1 MNDSPHT
8 DTPRVVIAGAGLA
21 GCLLAR
27 LLGREGF
34 EVLVVE
40 RREDPRNERLA
51 GGRSINLAI
60 SARGI
65 DGLRAAGLEA
75 ELMQHAIPMTGRMI
89 HSGESTETFQSYS
102 ADSKQAINSVSRSEL
117 NLLLLDGADECE
129 TVTFRFGLTCSEV
142 DPEANTISFVDSE
155 GHETTEEAEVI
166 VGADGANSAV
176 RRGLQKRPRFSFS
189 QDFLDHGYKELSIPA
204 SEDGPHAPWAIDPKA
219 LHIWPH
225 GGSMMI
231 ALPNLDGSFTCT
243 LFWPYEGPH
252 SFESVDTDSIRSFF
266 DRHYA
271 DASRIMPDLEAQYE
285 RNPVGPLGTI
295 RCRPW
300 NRNGVVLIGDSA
312 HAIVPFYGQGANA
325 SFEDAKRLAEGLI
338 ADPGNPIEA
347 IESYYR
353 DRVDHGNAIA
363 DLALANFIEMRD
375 HTGKAWFKWKKKL
388 EHALHTVLGDR
399 FLPLYEMVSFSTIP
413 YDDARKRARKQWTL
427 LLIILFVLTPAFILV
442 TTDLILLIVSMIIMS
457 GR

>member
-75 ELMQHAIPMTGRMI
+75 ELMKHAIPMTGRMI
-89 HSGESTETFQSYS
+89 HSGESDETFQSYS

-155 GHETTEEAEVI
+155 GHETTEEAEVF
-166 VGADGANSAV
+166 VGADGANSSV

-225 GGSMMI
+225 GGAMMI

-252 SFESVDTDSIRSFF
+252 SFESVDTESIRSFF

-388 EHALHTVLGDR
+388 EHALHTGLGDR

-413 YDDARKRARKQWTL
+413 YDDARKRARWQWRL
-427 LLIILFVLTPAFILV
+427 LLMFTGFGLITTCFIMLIVFIILL
-442 TTDLILLIVSMIIMS
+442 

>member
-1 MNDSPHT
+1 MNQS
-8 DTPRVVIAGAGLA
+8 DTSQKPRVVIAGAGLA

-40 RREDPRNERLA
+40 RREDPRTERLA

-65 DGLRAAGLEA
+65 DALRAAGLED
-75 ELMQHAIPMTGRMI
+75 ELMKHAIPMTGRMI
-89 HSGESTETFQSYS
+89 HSGSDNETFQSYS
-102 ADSKQAINSVSRSEL
+102 ADSKKAINSVSRSEL
-117 NLLLLDGADECE
+117 NLLLLDGADECD
-129 TVTFRFGLTCSEV
+129 TVTFRFGQACTGV
-142 DPEANTISFVDSE
+142 DPLAGSIGFRDSE
-155 GHETTEEAEVI
+155 GCETVEKADVI
-166 VGADGANSAV
+166 VGADGAYSAV
-176 RRGLQKRPRFSFS
+176 RSALQRTPRFSFS
-189 QDFLDHGYKELSIPA
+189 QDFLDHGYKELSIPPA
-204 SEDGPHAPWAIDPKA
+204 EKGPHAPWAIDPKA

-243 LFWPYEGPH
+243 LFWPYEGFH
-252 SFESVDTDSIRSFF
+252 SFESVKTDEVRRFF
-266 DRHYA
+266 DEHYP
-271 DASRIMPDLEAQYE
+271 DASELMPDLEDQYE
-285 RNPVGPLGTI
+285 RNPVGPLGTM

-338 ADPGNPIEA
+338 ADPDNPIDA
-347 IESYYR
+347 IESYYV

-375 HTGKAWFKWKKKL
+375 HTGKTWFKWKKRL
-388 EHALHTVLGDR
+388 EHALHTTLGDR

-413 YDDARKRARKQWTL
+413 YDDARKRARWQWRL
-427 LLIILFVLTPAFILV
+427 LLSFTGFGLITTSFIM
-442 TTDLILLIVSMIIMS
+442 LIVFIMLQE
-457 GR
+457 R

>member
-1 MNDSPHT
+1 MNDSTHK
-8 DTPRVVIAGAGLA
+8 DTPRIVIAGAGLA

-65 DGLRAAGLEA
+65 DGLRAAGLED
-75 ELMQHAIPMTGRMI
+75 ELMKHAIPMTGRMI

-204 SEDGPHAPWAIDPKA
+204 SGDGPHAPWAIDPKA

-252 SFESVDTDSIRSFF
+252 SFESVDTKSIRSFF
-266 DRHYA
+266 DRHYT
-271 DASRIMPDLEAQYE
+271 DASRIMPDLETQYE
-285 RNPVGPLGTI
+285 KNPVGPLGTI

-388 EHALHTVLGDR
+388 EHALHTGLGER

-413 YDDARKRARKQWTL
+413 YDDARKRARWQWRL
-427 LLIILFVLTPAFILV
+427 LLMFTGFGLITTCFIMLIVFIILL
-442 TTDLILLIVSMIIMS
+442 

>member
-40 RREDPRNERLA
+40 RREDPRKERLA

-65 DGLRAAGLEA
+65 DALRAAGLED
-75 ELMQHAIPMTGRMI
+75 ELMKHAIPMTGRMI
-89 HSGESTETFQSYS
+89 HSGESDETFQSYS

-142 DPEANTISFVDSE
+142 DPETNTISFVDSA

-252 SFESVDTDSIRSFF
+252 SFESVDTESIRSFF

-338 ADPGNPIEA
+338 ADPGNSIEA

-413 YDDARKRARKQWTL
+413 YDDARKRARKQWKL
-427 LLIILFVLTPAFILV
+427 LLIILFVLTPALILV
-442 TTDLILLIVSMIIMS
+442 TQKLILLIVSMIIMS

>member
-65 DGLRAAGLEA
+65 DGLRAAGLED
-75 ELMQHAIPMTGRMI
+75 ELMKHAIPMTGRMI
-89 HSGESTETFQSYS
+89 HSGESDETFQSYS

-166 VGADGANSAV
+166 VGADGANSSV

-204 SEDGPHAPWAIDPKA
+204 SDDGPHAPWAIDPKA

-252 SFESVDTDSIRSFF
+252 SFESVDTESIRSFF

-388 EHALHTVLGDR
+388 EHALHTGLGDR

-413 YDDARKRARKQWTL
+413 YDDARKRARKQWIL
-427 LLIILFVLTPAFILV
+427 LLIILLVLTPALILV
-442 TTDLILLIVSMIIMS
+442 TTDLIILIVSMIIMS

>member
-1 MNDSPHT
+1 MNDSTHK
-8 DTPRVVIAGAGLA
+8 DTPRIVIAGAGLA

-65 DGLRAAGLEA
+65 DGLRAAGLED
-75 ELMQHAIPMTGRMI
+75 ELMKHAIPMTGRMI

-204 SEDGPHAPWAIDPKA
+204 SGDGPHAPWAIDPKA

-252 SFESVDTDSIRSFF
+252 SFESVDTKSIRSFF
-266 DRHYA
+266 DRHYT
-271 DASRIMPDLEAQYE
+271 DASRIMPDLETQYE
-285 RNPVGPLGTI
+285 RTRWDHSERSAADRG
-295 RCRPW
+295 

-388 EHALHTVLGDR
+388 EHALHTGLGER

-413 YDDARKRARKQWTL
+413 YDDARKRARWQWRL
-427 LLIILFVLTPAFILV
+427 LLMFTGFGLITTCFIMLIVFIILL
-442 TTDLILLIVSMIIMS
+442 

>member
-65 DGLRAAGLEA
+65 DGLRAAGLED
-75 ELMQHAIPMTGRMI
+75 ELMKHAIPMTGRMI
-89 HSGESTETFQSYS
+89 HSGESDETFQSYS

-252 SFESVDTDSIRSFF
+252 SFESVDTESIRSFF

-388 EHALHTVLGDR
+388 EHALHTGLGER

-413 YDDARKRARKQWTL
+413 YDDARKRARWQWRL
-427 LLIILFVLTPAFILV
+427 LLMFTGLGLITTCFIMLIVFIILL
-442 TTDLILLIVSMIIMS
+442 

>member
-1 MNDSPHT
+1 MSDSAHT
-8 DTPRVVIAGAGLA
+8 NKPRVVIAGAGLA

-34 EVLVVE
+34 EVLVGE
-40 RREDPRNERLA
+40 RRDDPRNERLA

-75 ELMQHAIPMTGRMI
+75 ELMKHAIPMTGRMI

-117 NLLLLDGADECE
+117 NLLLLDGADDCE
-129 TVTFRFGLTCSEV
+129 TVTFRFGMACSEV
-142 DPEANTISFVDSE
+142 DPMAKTISFVDSQ
-155 GHETTEEAEVI
+155 GHETIEEAEVI

-176 RRGLQKRPRFSFS
+176 RRALQKTPRFSFS

-243 LFWPYEGPH
+243 LFWPYEGAH
-252 SFESVDTDSIRSFF
+252 SFGSVDTKSIRSFF
-266 DRHYA
+266 DHHYA

-300 NRNGVVLIGDSA
+300 NRQGVVLIGDSA

-338 ADPGNPIEA
+338 ADPENPIDA
-347 IESYYR
+347 IESYYK

-375 HTGKAWFKWKKKL
+375 HTGKKWFKWKKNL
-388 EHALHTVLGDR
+388 EHALHSALGDR

-413 YDDARKRARKQWTL
+413 YDDARKRARWQWRL
-427 LLIILFVLTPAFILV
+427 LLMFTGFGLITTSFTMLIVFIILL
-442 TTDLILLIVSMIIMS
+442 

>member
-1 MNDSPHT
+1 MNRSESSHK
-8 DTPRVVIAGAGLA
+8 PRVVIAGAGLA

-40 RREDPRNERLA
+40 RRDDPRTERLA

-65 DGLRAAGLEA
+65 DGLRAAGLED
-75 ELMQHAIPMTGRMI
+75 ELMKHAIPMTGRMI
-89 HSGESTETFQSYS
+89 HSGEDTETFQSYS
-102 ADSKQAINSVSRSEL
+102 ADSKKAINSVSRSEL
-117 NLLLLDGADECE
+117 NLLLLEGADECD
-129 TVTFRFGLTCSEV
+129 TVTFRFGLACGNV
-142 DPEANTISFVDSE
+142 DPQAGTIGFIDSQ
-155 GHETTEEAEVI
+155 GNETTEKAEVI
-166 VGADGANSAV
+166 VGADGAYSAV
-176 RRGLQKRPRFSFS
+176 RSALQKTPRFSFS
-189 QDFLDHGYKELSIPA
+189 QDFLDHGYKELSIPPA
-204 SEDGPHAPWAIDPKA
+204 DSGPHAPWAMDPKA

-252 SFESVDTDSIRSFF
+252 SFASVEARNVRDFF
-266 DRHYA
+266 ERHYR
-271 DASRIMPDLEAQYE
+271 DASKLMPDLEAQYE
-285 RNPVGPLGTI
+285 RNPVGPLGTM

-300 NRNGVVLIGDSA
+300 HRKGVVLIGDSA

-338 ADPGNPIEA
+338 ADPANPIDA
-347 IESYYR
+347 IESYYE

-388 EHALHTVLGDR
+388 EHALHLGLGDR

-413 YDDARKRARKQWTL
+413 YDDARRRARWQWRL
-427 LLIILFVLTPAFILV
+427 LLGFTGMGLITTSFIMLIVFIILQE
-442 TTDLILLIVSMIIMS
+442 
-457 GR
+457 R